1 MNMELNKILLEWGID
16 NQNVDDF
23 FEYLTST
30 YPKHC
35 YYIDRFPMQIKSFG
49 KYEQVELYFK
59 KVINNE
65 ASKEFFKME
74 ELKFVNVLKK
84 LWLYNQVL
92 MQTNLLELSND
103 EINMFNENKSVIINL
118 KKNIKNSKNDTIT
131 IEKVSHL
138 DLLIKLSIRE
148 ILYSKILFLDQKIFV
163 IAYGL
168 CFQVYL
174 NDLSS
179 LDILKTVVSTEGL
192 YLRPFESK

>member
-35 YYIDRFPMQIKSFG
+35 YYIDHFPMQIKSFE

-103 EINMFNENKSVIINL
+103 EINMFNENKSAIINL
-118 KKNIKNSKNDTIT
+118 KKNIKNSKNDTII

-148 ILYSKILFLDQKIFV
+148 SLYSKILFLDQKILV

-168 CFQVYL
+168 CFQVFL

-179 LDILKTVVSTEGL
+179 LNILKTVVSTEGL